1 MAAAS
6 APGMTEPTQPK
17 LVPNRMA
24 RTTRSPAARLRRRLY
39 MGYPRS
45 GRDRYTAVARAQ
57 KEKTPQRGRSGAPSR
72 RPFSGCRCRHD
83 SMALP
88 GLEPGRGVAPLD
100 FESSA
105 STVPPEGPIS
115 KYPTRKIIC
124 VHRASSI
131 SIGQTWGR
139 RSIVTNALPGEDR
152 NAKAA
157 DELFA
162 GRGPARRDGARPQAS
177 ERSHCASHRGYGG
190 RADRPGDPGRDGG
203 YARQARRPCRR
214 RCPAAPA
221 VAAVRDH
228 ALDRRSP
235 GTARAEVR
243 DRDDG
248 WPRHEEEDRREV
260 RRGRG
265 LRAREAAPQDEVASS
280 CGVGAP
286 RFRREPA
293 PHGRQAGL

>member
-190 RADRPGDPGRDGG
+190 RARRPSRRSEITRWIADRR
-203 YARQARRPCRR
+203 ARRVPKFVIEMTGGLDTKKKI
-214 RCPAAPA
+214 
-221 VAAVRDH
+221 VAKYGEDVVFERGKP
-228 ALDRRSP
+228 L
-235 GTARAEVR
+235 
-243 DRDDG
+243 
-248 WPRHEEEDRREV
+248 PRTK
-260 RRGRG
+260 
-265 LRAREAAPQDEVASS
+265 
-280 CGVGAP
+280 
-286 RFRREPA
+286 
-293 PHGRQAGL
+293 